1 MEHLFAAMISWP
13 ASGEGTAIPGEVK
26 KLFFIALVERLN

>member
-13 ASGEGTAIPGEVK
+13 ASDEGTAIPGGEK
-26 KLFFIALVERLN
+26 IFFIALVERLN